1 MEHLSELKNKL
12 AHNKENRNIA
22 EYRFYEED
30 TIINDNEIKV
40 AKTVGV
46 LLEKERMV
54 FASDREILFNQVM
67 SKMDGY
73 DQKLTHVG
81 QLAGSLSEKI
91 SNTDHLNTLHAIKTK
106 NLENDLIEREKALE
120 HSYKVKEES
129 LKRKHAQIIEELRNE
144 STTITEYNEK
154 LKNETRKLEEEK
166 YKKLLIF
173 IRNGVVVTL
182 VAMLAFWALK
192 LIWLGGQYWVNN
204 LFTI

>member
-1 MEHLSELKNKL
+1 MDHLSELKNKL

-30 TIINDNEIKV
+30 TMINDNEIKV

-91 SNTDHLNTLHAIKTK
+91 SNTDHLNTLHTIKTK

-144 STTITEYNEK
+144 STTIKEYNEK

-173 IRNGVVVTL
+173 IRNGVVVIL

-192 LIWLGGQYWVNN
+192 LIWLGRQYWVNN
-204 LFTI
+204 LFAI

>member
-1 MEHLSELKNKL
+1 MDHLSELKNKL

-30 TIINDNEIKV
+30 TMINDNEIKV

-91 SNTDHLNTLHAIKTK
+91 SNTDHLNTLHTIKTK

-144 STTITEYNEK
+144 STTIKEYNEK

-173 IRNGVVVTL
+173 IRNGVVVIL

-204 LFTI
+204 LFAI

>member
-1 MEHLSELKNKL
+1 MDQLSELKKKL

-22 EYRFYEED
+22 EHLFYEEG
-30 TIINDNEIKV
+30 TMINDNEIKV

-81 QLAGSLSEKI
+81 ELAGSLSEKI

-144 STTITEYNEK
+144 SIAIKEYNEK

-173 IRNGVVVTL
+173 IRNGVVVIL
-182 VAMLAFWALK
+182 VAPLAFWALK
-192 LIWLGGQYWVNN
+192 LIWIGGQHWVNN
-204 LFTI
+204 LFTL

>member
-1 MEHLSELKNKL
+1 MDHLSELKNKL

-30 TIINDNEIKV
+30 TMINDNEIKV

-91 SNTDHLNTLHAIKTK
+91 SNTDHLNTLHTIKTK

-144 STTITEYNEK
+144 STTIKE
-154 LKNETRKLEEEK
+154 
-166 YKKLLIF
+166 
-173 IRNGVVVTL
+173 
-182 VAMLAFWALK
+182 
-192 LIWLGGQYWVNN
+192 
-204 LFTI
+204 